1 MGLLY
6 TWRMLALSPKLV
18 VTIGVL
24 FTSLSSTF
32 VRSSTAPAIAIAMYR
47 MWFSVILLLPF
58 LIVEKV
64 RNGSSN
70 TAETPRWFD
79 YVLCVL
85 SGVFLALHFWSW
97 FASLRL
103 TTIASATVLV
113 DTHPIFVLILGFFV
127 LKERV
132 TKKAI
137 AFVGVTLVGMA
148 VLSFGDLAQGA
159 DTFAGDML
167 ALGGA
172 ATVSGYML
180 IGRIVRQRMT
190 AFAYVVMVYFV
201 AAVTLTCIAIASGV
215 PLFGYEPREY
225 LIFVAI
231 AFFCTLLGHTLF
243 NWALKYLKTSYIS
256 MIVLTEPVYAT
267 ILGIIIFSEIPGVT
281 TYIGGAVVL
290 LGVFLF
296 VKEESKL
303 QNNNAFDEKA
313 KEWDANPIRSA
324 RNEAVAK
331 AIRRTIPLSKDT
343 RALDF
348 GAGTG
353 LLSLELAPD
362 VGSILA
368 VDTSDGM
375 LTELTKKL
383 ADGYAPHVAVL
394 KHDLVDK
401 QLTEGPFDLIFTVL
415 TLHHVEDTDT
425 LLDRFAELLA
435 EGGYLAIAELA
446 AEDGSFHGEGGHAHH
461 RGFDPDDLAARL
473 ESRGIGSTVHEE
485 VFLVERDSGTFPVF
499 LLTGRRG

>member
-1 MGLLY
+1 MGLRY
-6 TWRMLALSPKLV
+6 TWPMLALSPKLV
-18 VTIGVL
+18 VTIGVI

-32 VRSSTAPAIAIAMYR
+32 VRSSTAPAVAIAMYR

-58 LIVEKV
+58 LIVEKA
-64 RNGSSN
+64 R
-70 TAETPRWFD
+70 TASGRTAAHPRPSD
-79 YVLCVL
+79 YVLCLL

-97 FASLRL
+97 FASLQL

-113 DTHPIFVLILGFFV
+113 DTHPIFVLILGFLV
-127 LKERV
+127 LRERV
-132 TKKAI
+132 SKKAV
-137 AFVGVTLVGMA
+137 AFVGVTLAGMA

-172 ATVSGYML
+172 ASVSGYML
-180 IGRIVRQRMT
+180 VGRIVRQRMT
-190 AFAYVVMVYFV
+190 AFEYVVLVYLV
-201 AAVTLTCIAIASGV
+201 AAITLTFVAIASGV
-215 PLFGYEPREY
+215 PLFGYAPREY
-225 LIFVAI
+225 LTFVAI

-243 NWALKYLKTSYIS
+243 NWALKFLKTSYIS

-296 VKEESKL
+296 VKEEGKL
-303 QNNNAFDEKA
+303 EKDNAFDEKA
-313 KEWDANPIRSA
+313 KSWDENPVRTA
-324 RNEAVAK
+324 RNDAVAE

-362 VGSILA
+362 VGSMLA
-368 VDTSDGM
+368 VDTSEGM
-375 LTELTKKL
+375 LAELTKKL
-383 ADGYAPHVAVL
+383 ADGGALNVTVR
-394 KHDLVDK
+394 KHDLVAE
-401 QLTEGPFDLIFTVL
+401 QLQEGPFDLIFTVM

-425 LLDRFAELLA
+425 LLDRFAELLSV
-435 EGGYLAIAELA
+435 GGYLAIAELVS
-446 AEDGSFHGEGGHAHH
+446 EDGSFHGDGGDAHH

-473 ESRGIGSTVHEE
+473 ELRGIGSTAHEE
-485 VFLVERDSGTFPVF
+485 VFLVERDTGSYPVF